1 MYESAFL
8 IAIALV
14 IVLIGIYKN
23 KTFASFYSI
32 YSSCYWLVMF
42 FGVIVYINLYVNYQF
57 KPLEFNIINETL
69 LLSLL
74 GLLVFNLAYF
84 FSFPINFRVKGLK
97 VSKLTVRYFSVLCLF
112 FSGLAVLGFVVKN
125 GGLVLLKGNGYED
138 RLTSN
143 LGAGMFTIFFP
154 LFIPAYAMLLLI
166 EPSKRQW
173 VKYFASGLIFGLLT
187 FLAIGGARMN
197 LAIFICVFLII
208 GYVLKYIKLKTLIIS
223 PFVIMILM
231 TVLVYFRESDNGNQ
245 NSFFFWIYLMNSFSP
260 FDSFYHIYNYY
271 NEGGM
276 IPGLSV
282 VWQQFYLLMPR
293 FIFEDKPEVIMNV
306 GNFFTKE
313 ILGFQSNLTMSPTI
327 NGSFILVAGKF
338 GLFLGSFFIGKL
350 VLFLDRVFYYG
361 GLNRIVMKD
370 INPKSCLMAGG
381 YSFYILY
388 MFNLVR
394 ESLDIF
400 LVARVIIPGV
410 IFVFIFMIS
419 YLLATAQGD

>member
-8 IAIALV
+8 VATSLV
-14 IVLIGIYKN
+14 IVIFGIYRN
-23 KTFASFYSI
+23 RSLSSFYSV
-32 YSSCYWLVMF
+32 YTSCYWLVMF
-42 FGVIVYINLYVNYQF
+42 FGVIVYINLYLNYQF
-57 KPLEFNIINETL
+57 KPFEFHKINETL

-74 GLLVFNLAYF
+74 GLLVFNFAYF
-84 FSFPINFRVKGLK
+84 FRFPLKLKIKRVK
-97 VSKLTVRYFSVLCLF
+97 VSKLTVRYFSLLCLW

-125 GGLVLLKGNGYED
+125 GGFVLLKGSGYED

-154 LFIPAYAMLLLI
+154 FFIPAYAMLLLI
-166 EPSKRQW
+166 EPSKKQW
-173 VKYFASGLIFGLLT
+173 IKYFISGLVFGFLT

-208 GYVLKYIKLKTLIIS
+208 GYAFKYVKLKTLILS
-223 PFVIMILM
+223 PFVVMILM
-231 TVLVYFRESDNGNQ
+231 TVLVYFRESDVGNKS
-245 NSFFFWIYLMNSFSP
+245 SFFFWIYLMNSFSP

-271 NEGGM
+271 SEGGN

-293 FIFEDKPEVIMNV
+293 AIFEDKPEVIMNV

-327 NGSFILVAGKF
+327 NGSFILVAGKL
-338 GLFLGSFFIGKL
+338 GLFIGSYFIGKL
-350 VLFLDRVFYYG
+350 VLFLDNAFYYG
-361 GLNRIVMKD
+361 GLNRIVNND
-370 INPKSCLMAGG
+370 ICPTSCLMAGG

-400 LVARVIIPGV
+400 LVARVIIPGF
-410 IFVFIFMIS
+410 IFVFIFSLS
-419 YLLATAQGD
+419 YILASCQEN